1 MPGVLSPPAL
11 RFALLATDEPSKA
24 AIVRLARL
32 LAAFYLDFP
41 LFVPPTGTAY
51 PSLFIWTELKEAG
64 LPPGSS
70 SLNREELGQELP
82 TEYGPRTPAVL
93 FAHCGLVLEA
103 IFYCDHFSDL
113 RSSVL
118 LRLFADTEYGLSLS
132 DTFFEELWTVEL
144 SKQLN
149 SLVEE
154 QATPERTAAFC
165 SRYVQS
171 ALELD
176 VFKDGRDL
184 TTLQTFAL
192 SQMDTLFAQLQLKV
206 HDTTTLP
213 RPPIYCVQNAG
224 VNSSELKIFAKI
236 HLYLQVL
243 LISLQ
248 KANRMVTEINRLH
261 AVLSEEETTNRPNSI
276 LIRALVLVLR
286 TIYRDAFSLALDEKR
301 VDVPSIAAKYN
312 ALIKDPDDEEI
323 QLKSWLSL
331 SSEKDLEHV
340 GQFISFIS
348 KRYPERNDLPPLTR
362 LSRQV
367 WREAMFREDKETSEK
382 TDWLSSVFTPTFK
395 VPAVQFELMTFIAT
409 DWTTPMARDTSLIP
423 LLLKLQPTDVCS
435 PCPSVPT
442 RPSLSAR
449 PTAGKDHLMSPDRI
463 FSPRVDI
470 IAEYAERGRRLLAK
484 DEQKS
489 TITRNDGR
497 IRALQQ
503 KLKSNVM
510 AQRALEDVISEE
522 RSFLESLPSFSPL
535 PGKIESRGTV
545 TLSER
550 ISRDKGPY
558 ETLKEATKAVN
569 RELQLLSGKL
579 SSMRNLVGD
588 SEESSS
594 VADSQRTEI
603 YNEEAPGSS
612 EEGVSDEEPLEDL
625 PLDYNDTVP
634 VENPLPEIA
643 KLDLSLLSPS
653 VDVHRRAVNTKPPKG
668 SSSPKK
674 GLVLPEWM
682 RLLPLGETSS
692 TRLPLLRYSPPVQRD
707 WKTER
712 STQTQGFQF
721 KEKTDTGCQTAGD
734 ERNPSDSG
742 FLDVTDKSPR
752 KKIEIVQSMSKQNIQ
767 QMLSQM

>member
-1 MPGVLSPPAL
+1 MTTSTNHGQLSRQRDRALAGAGLHVPLLRCVQAMPGVLSPPAL

-51 PSLFIWTELKEAG
+51 PSLFIWTELKEA
-64 LPPGSS
+64 
-70 SLNREELGQELP
+70 ELP

-286 TIYRDAFSLALDEKR
+286 TIYRDAFSLALDEK
-301 VDVPSIAAKYN
+301 
-312 ALIKDPDDEEI
+312 
-323 QLKSWLSL
+323 
-331 SSEKDLEHV
+331 
-340 GQFISFIS
+340 
-348 KRYPERNDLPPLTR
+348 RNDLPPLTR